1 MQEIS
6 NQLSTYGFSIS
17 SLSKILERNN
27 YSNKFS
33 TSEFFCIFLTAQDL
47 YIKVEDES
55 LHISGGNAIFIG
67 PQKVVELMENIVG
80 KEFFTIAF
88 SSKFYETNFHD
99 SYFINSEIFFS
110 EKSPVFVAPYF
121 GNSEFN
127 KVVLIERLAKFSL
140 KGVNMYRAA
149 AHNTIEALLL
159 DAYIHIKDIQQI
171 NQHSIDSISY
181 ANRFKVFLHR
191 DFRSSKNV
199 SYYADLLRISP
210 RKLTQS
216 TEQVWNKN
224 AKQIIIDKVKFE
236 AEKAI
241 KFTSKSLSE
250 ITYELGFKDESN
262 FTNFVKKHIGEKPS
276 EIRLREYNLVL

>member
-47 YIKVEDES
+47 YIKVEDEAH
-55 LHISGGNAIFIG
+55 HISGGNAIFVG
-67 PQKVVELMENIVG
+67 PQKVIELMENVVSQ
-80 KEFFTIAF
+80 EFFTIAF
-88 SSKFYETNFHD
+88 SSKFYEISSLD
-99 SYFINSEIFFS
+99 SIFINSEIFFS

-140 KGVNMYRAA
+140 KDDRMYRAA

-159 DAYIHIKDIQQI
+159 DAYVYIQNIKPLD
-171 NQHSIDSISY
+171 QHNIASISY
-181 ANRFKVFLHR
+181 ANRFKILLHR

-199 SYYADLLRISP
+199 SYYADLLRISS
-210 RKLTQS
+210 RKLTEI
-216 TEQVWNKN
+216 TEQVWNRT

-236 AEKAI
+236 SEKAI

-276 EIRLREYNLVL
+276 EIRLREYNVVL